1 MAHLEI
7 RIDGTTTFDGQVPDV
22 MLPSRPELFPEAL
35 RPAPGQPPTPLA
47 RLTLLTALIEVM
59 RRGLESPML
68 QPIDVEVLTHGLGKA
83 TIAVEMTMPGDTDA

>member
-7 RIDGTTTFDGQVPDV
+7 RVDGKTTYDGEVPDV
-22 MLPSRPELFPEAL
+22 VLPSRPELFPEAL

-59 RRGLESPML
+59 RRGLESPAL
-68 QPIDVEVLTHGLGKA
+68 QPISVEVTTQGMGQAL
-83 TIAVEMTMPGDTDA
+83 IAVDMDVTGAT